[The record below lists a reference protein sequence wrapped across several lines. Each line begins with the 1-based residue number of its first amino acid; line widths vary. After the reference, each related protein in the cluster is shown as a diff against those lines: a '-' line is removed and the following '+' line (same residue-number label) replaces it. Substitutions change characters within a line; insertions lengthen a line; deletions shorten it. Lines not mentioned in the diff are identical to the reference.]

1 MPSPTRAENMKSK
14 ACRLEITRSH
24 SCTRNWA
31 SRTRKSRWRPKK
43 LKPCTRALRLAA
55 SKPGSGNAAMFCS
68 LPYDAGLIKS
78 PVRSSGPGQPAR
90 PARFKCGDFLIP
102 ADPMGNS
109 LKAIPATY
117 NRAHHAFAIFT
128 ACAALIVITAGA
140 LVTSNDAGL
149 SVPDWPTSFGYLV
162 KVPHFVGGVRYEWS
176 HRMVAGTLVTL
187 TLAIAMWTLLVER
200 RRWLRWL
207 AVGAFCTVIAQA
219 ILGGLTV
226 LFFQPPAVST
236 AHATVAQTFFCIAVA
251 IALFTGR
258 RWVEEQP
265 RVDFDSR
272 RPSLITLTLLSIF
285 VLYLQLVL
293 GGMFRHHGMSWW
305 PHVVNAVIVSFV
317 LAWTAIRAISVYS
330 HIEAVR
336 RPAIVMISLLI
347 TQLCLG
353 FAAFLTRVAWG
364 RDAVQPELPMVAS
377 TVAHVA
383 VGALLLATAVIL
395 SIQVWRHVP
404 VAFEERVP
412 QAQEDA
418 SAA

>member
-1 MPSPTRAENMKSK
+1 
-14 ACRLEITRSH
+14 LI
-24 SCTRNWA
+24 A
-31 SRTRKSRWRPKK
+31 SRSG
-43 LKPCTRALRLAA
+43 LGQSAQSAA
-55 SKPGSGNAAMFCS
+55 RGNR
-68 LPYDAGLIKS
+68 DA
-78 PVRSSGPGQPAR
+78 
-90 PARFKCGDFLIP
+90 LIP
-102 ADPMGNS
+102 VQPDPRGTA

-117 NRAHHAFAIFT
+117 NRAHHAFAVFT
-128 ACAALIVITAGA
+128 ACATFVVITAGA

-176 HRMVAGTLVTL
+176 HRMVAGTLVSL
-187 TLAIAMWTLLVER
+187 TLAIAIWTLLVER

-258 RWVEEQP
+258 KWVRIEEQP
-265 RVDFDSR
+265 RVQVDSR
-272 RPSLITLTLLSIF
+272 RPSLSTLTFLSIF
-285 VLYLQLVL
+285 VLYVQLIL

-305 PHVVNAVIVSFV
+305 PHVANAVIVSFV
-317 LAWTAIRAISVYS
+317 LAWTAILAISVYS
-330 HIEAVR
+330 TIEAVR
-336 RPAIVMISLLI
+336 RPAIIMLSLLI

-364 RDAVQPELPMVAS
+364 RNTAQPELPMVAS

-383 VGALLLATAVIL
+383 VGALLLATTVVLA
-395 SIQVWRHVP
+395 IQVWRHVP
-404 VAFEERVP
+404 VAIEQDERVP
-412 QAQEDA
+412 QAQRNA
-418 SAA
+418 TAA